1 MYNKFVSRVYKYPL
15 LNEAFSSKDI
25 NEGIKVLRSKQITM
39 SKITEKFENYFAKKM
54 GSKFAVMTNS
64 GSSANL
70 LALSCLTHP
79 FNKEKLSSQD
89 EVIIPAICWSTTLW
103 PIIQNNLKP
112 IFVDV
117 DLNSF
122 NIDTAK
128 IINKINKRTKAI
140 MLVHVLGTSTN
151 MSKLVKIANRYKLKI
166 IEDTCE
172 SLGAEYNNKKLGTI
186 GNFGTYSFY
195 YSHQITSGEGG
206 MIVCDNLQD
215 YNILKT
221 LRSHG
226 WSRNTSFHNYYKKKY
241 KMLDDKFLFIGP
253 GYNVRP
259 TDIQAAIALNQFKRL
274 NKFIKI
280 RNNNRNKIINTLQK
294 HKKWDNQ
301 FKFVSVDKKIKPS
314 WFGLPIQINDKFLK
328 NKKNFLNFLSTKG
341 IETRPIISGNFLNQP
356 ASKIY
361 KFNSKKNDFI
371 NANEIEKKGFFIG
384 LHTKPLKI
392 NELKFIVE
400 NLLNINLFK

>member
-1 MYNKFVSRVYKYPL
+1 MKKNYYYPL
-15 LNEAFSSKDI
+15 LSDAFNAKDI
-25 NEGIKVLRSKQITM
+25 SEGVKVLKSRFITM
-39 SKITEKFENYFAKKM
+39 SKITKKFESTFAKKM
-54 GSKFAVMTNS
+54 GTKYAIMTNS

-70 LALSCLTHP
+70 LALSCLTNP
-79 FNKEKLSSQD
+79 LSKKRLSPND
-89 EVIIPAICWSTTLW
+89 EVIIPAVCWSTTLW

-112 IFVDV
+112 VFVDV

-122 NIDTAK
+122 NIDTDK
-128 IINKINKRTKAI
+128 IIKKITKRTKAI

-151 MSKLVKIANRYKLKI
+151 MLKLMQIAKKYNLKV

-172 SLGAEYNNKKLGTI
+172 SLGGEFNDKKLGTI
-186 GNFGTYSFY
+186 GDFGTYSFY

-206 MIVCDNLQD
+206 MIVCNNLED

-226 WSRNTSFHNYYKKKY
+226 WSRDTSFHTHYKKKY
-241 KMLDDKFLFIGP
+241 KKLNDKFLFIGP

-259 TDIQAAIALNQFKRL
+259 TDIQAAIGLNQFKRL
-274 NKFIKI
+274 NKFMKI
-280 RNNNRNKIINTLQK
+280 RNDNRTKIINAIKK
-294 HKKWDNQ
+294 HRLWDNQ
-301 FKFVSVDKKIKPS
+301 FKFVTYSKKIKPS

-328 NKKNFLNFLSTKG
+328 NKDKYLNFLATKG

-361 KFNSKKNDFI
+361 KFKSNKKDFV

-384 LHTKPLKI
+384 LHTKLLKI
-392 NELKFIVE
+392 DELNFITE
-400 NLLNINLFK
+400 NLLNINKFK

>member
-1 MYNKFVSRVYKYPL
+1 MNHIYKYPL
-15 LNEAFSSKDI
+15 LSEAFSTKDI
-25 NEGIKVLRSKQITM
+25 NEGINVLRSKHITM
-39 SKITEKFENYFAKKM
+39 SKITKKFELHFAKKM
-54 GSKFAVMTNS
+54 GAKYAVMTNS

-70 LALSCLTHP
+70 LALSCLTNP
-79 FNKEKLSSQD
+79 LSKQCLSPND

-112 IFVDV
+112 VFVDV

-122 NIDTAK
+122 NIDTDK
-128 IINKINKRTKAI
+128 IIKKITKRTKAI

-151 MSKLVKIANRYKLKI
+151 MSKLMEIAKIYKLKV

-172 SLGAEYNNKKLGTI
+172 SLGSEFNDKKLGTI
-186 GNFGTYSFY
+186 VDFGTYSFY

-206 MIVCDNLQD
+206 MIVCNNVED

-221 LRSHG
+221 LRAHG
-226 WSRNTSFHNYYKKKY
+226 WSRNTSFHNHYKKKY
-241 KMLDDKFLFIGP
+241 KKIDDKFLFIGP

-274 NKFIKI
+274 NKFMMI
-280 RNNNRNKIINTLQK
+280 RDNNRSKIIKAIKK

-301 FKFVSVDKKIKPS
+301 FKFVTYSNQIKPS
-314 WFGLPIQINDKFLK
+314 WFGLPIQINKKFLK
-328 NKKNFLNFLSTKG
+328 NKQKYLKFLAGRG

-361 KFNSKKNDFI
+361 KFKSNKNDFI

-384 LHTKPLKI
+384 LHTKLLK
-392 NELKFIVE
+392 NEQLNFITE
-400 NLLNINLFK
+400 NLLNINKFK

>member
-1 MYNKFVSRVYKYPL
+1 
-15 LNEAFSSKDI
+15 
-25 NEGIKVLRSKQITM
+25 M

-280 RNNNRNKIINTLQK
+280 RR
-294 HKKWDNQ
+294 
-301 FKFVSVDKKIKPS
+301 
-314 WFGLPIQINDKFLK
+314 
-328 NKKNFLNFLSTKG
+328 
-341 IETRPIISGNFLNQP
+341 
-356 ASKIY
+356 
-361 KFNSKKNDFI
+361 
-371 NANEIEKKGFFIG
+371 
-384 LHTKPLKI
+384 
-392 NELKFIVE
+392 
-400 NLLNINLFK
+400 